1 MNDSNCAILVIL
13 AILTLILLLCLT
25 NKKST
30 DDRDEKRKI
39 KENMCTCSGPMQ
51 LVKTTRSLDLSNPA
65 GYQAK
70 DNRSGYDFIAV

>member
-1 MNDSNCAILVIL
+1 MNDSKCAILVII
-13 AILTLILLLCLT
+13 AILALILLLCLA

-30 DDRDEKRKI
+30 DEKVKKDNI

-70 DNRSGYDFIAV
+70 ANRSGYNFIAV

>member
-13 AILTLILLLCLT
+13 SIIALILLLCLA
-25 NKKST
+25 NKTT
-30 DDRDEKRKI
+30 DKKDKKKKI

-70 DNRSGYDFIAV
+70 TNRIGYDFIAV